1 MHTARDVWW
10 LTAVRPAMLGSHAGR
25 AAGGRRAGG
34 GGEAGAAARGGGGR
48 AWAGDGVGR
57 GGGAVGLDE
66 PPMSARQ
73 KTPPSRSPVPSE
85 RNITRF
91 HLHKLGGNQRHS
103 GNDRRCTEAPEA
115 LHTLPTTLF
124 VSTLFSKKGPPTE
137 KVLQIS
143 NPPTPLTH
151 CCHS

>member
-1 MHTARDVWW
+1 
-10 LTAVRPAMLGSHAGR
+10 MLGSHAGR
-25 AAGGRRAGG
+25 AAAARRARRRGA
-34 GGEAGAAARGGGGR
+34 AGAAARGGGGR

-57 GGGAVGLDE
+57 GEGEGVRGGGGGAVGLDE

-115 LHTLPTTLF
+115 LHTLPTTFF